1 MTHGV
6 KIEVVGDTTLAGVAQ
21 TSSGTILILENQL
34 GAYAVYTEVKTK
46 MPHVHIPIKY
56 LKIEDDKITL
66 NVTIMNDERGVKE
79 VLRDLLIC
87 LRMAECYID
96 TEVKGKEIVWKE
108 LRSIMS
114 LRMLSFVPFGAGT
127 HQSPLNNGE
136 RYDLDDDY
144 EIIGWVWL
152 TDYGELK
159 ANGVNV
165 KLSDDKKGFF
175 YNNRKFPPGVYYL
188 IRKNGREYLISER
201 TLKSL

>member
-1 MTHGV
+1 M
-6 KIEVVGDTTLAGVAQ
+6 GDTTFAGVAQ

-34 GAYAVYTEVKTK
+34 GAYAVYNAVKTK

-66 NVTIMNDERGVKE
+66 NVAIMNDEKGVKE
-79 VLRDLLIC
+79 VLRDLLVC
-87 LRMAECYID
+87 LKMTECYID
-96 TEVKGKEIVWKE
+96 TEVRGKEIVWKE
-108 LRSIMS
+108 LRSTMS
-114 LRMLSFVPFGAGT
+114 LRLTSFIPFGVGS

-136 RYDLDDDY
+136 RYDLNDDY

-152 TDYGELK
+152 TDRGELK
-159 ANGVNV
+159 ANGVDV
-165 KLSDDKKGFF
+165 KLSDDKKYFL
-175 YNNRKFPPGVYYL
+175 YNNKKFPPGVYYL

>member
-1 MTHGV
+1 
-6 KIEVVGDTTLAGVAQ
+6 
-21 TSSGTILILENQL
+21 LENQL
-34 GAYAVYTEVKTK
+34 GAYAVYTAVKTK

-66 NVTIMNDERGVKE
+66 NVAIVNDEKGVKE

-96 TEVKGKEIVWKE
+96 TEVRGKEVVRKE
-108 LRSIMS
+108 LCSIMP
-114 LRMLSFVPFGAGT
+114 LRLTSFIPFGVGP

-159 ANGVNV
+159 SNGVNV

-175 YNNRKFPPGVYYL
+175 YNNKKFPPGVYYL
-188 IRKNGREYLISER
+188 IRRHGREGLVSEKF
-201 TLKSL
+201 LKSI